1 MYCLTLI
8 LNCLLQVLRYFEKA
22 SNNFPCLFVRFEF
35 LSLCVYNPLH
45 CRCTVW
51 FLGPI
56 SSVSCQGWHLDKCIT
71 RYVVLIYPQWEQCR
85 QLVYICVLDSSFFN
99 SCLLIVYVS
108 ILCTFVRL
116 FSECYLFRYLVNHW
130 HQCNK
135 HLSDVY
141 FTPIIKTSIYCRKVT
156 LNRL

>member
-1 MYCLTLI
+1 MSCLTLI

-99 SCLLIVYVS
+99 SCLLVVYVS
-108 ILCTFVRL
+108 IPCTFVRL
-116 FSECYLFRYLVNHW
+116 FCLHPL
-130 HQCNK
+130 
-135 HLSDVY
+135 
-141 FTPIIKTSIYCRKVT
+141 TSVSVICSFIQSITDTSVT
-156 LNRL
+156 NI